1 MSNLIP
7 WAAAETAEN
16 ILLKTNKQH
25 TNEKPMMIRMNSA
38 YKSVLKFSG
47 ISALHNSK
55 QYMGKA
61 AVILEGGSEPLEH
74 IFSGKRIQWKRT
86 GSMIFLSNIARYSGT
101 MTDTAIQNALV
112 KNSNQLAAK
121 IAMSQLKALTI
132 SRLSGNVVTGAMF
145 SYGAYFLGYSDLRTA
160 NRNMIA
166 TAGGTA
172 VGALTSV
179 TAMGLVSTFA
189 TASTGTAISTLSG
202 AAATNATL
210 AWFGGG
216 AIAAGGGGTAL
227 GATILTGGTAAVVIA
242 AGAGIMY
249 LFQLDDENTER
260 ERVAYLIQSI
270 QEHLNQKSTR

>member
-1 MSNLIP
+1 MRENKATANIF
-7 WAAAETAEN
+7 AEQAGEF
-16 ILLKTNKQH
+16 INKARE
-25 TNEKPMMIRMNSA
+25 TPVKSSLTLYFLNSA
-38 YKSVLKFSG
+38 ESLISQLVLLSPDMNNDESLASELIAK
-47 ISALHNSK
+47 
-55 QYMGKA
+55 
-61 AVILEGGSEPLEH
+61 LE
-74 IFSGKRIQWKRT
+74 
-86 GSMIFLSNIARYSGT
+86 
-101 MTDTAIQNALV
+101 
-112 KNSNQLAAK
+112 AAK
-121 IAMSQLKALTI
+121 EQIGEKESKAIWDEIESLFNAKRDVQCP
-132 SRLSGNVVTGAMF
+132 S
-145 SYGAYFLGYSDLRTA
+145 TA

-189 TASTGTAISTLSG
+189 TASTGTAISALSG

-227 GATILTGGTAAVVIA
+227 GATVLTGGTAAIVIA

-249 LFQLDDENTER
+249 VFHLDDENTER

-270 QEHLNQKSTR
+270 QEHLHHPTTQH